1 MKKYLEMKKIVY
13 RVTSLSVLAV
23 LAACGGDDSS
33 QQNDCLDNIIFLFIC
48 AAASTGSEAP
58 DQAPNPAGYSGEA
71 GKAATSVTTAQV
83 DEYEPNNVLNNANI
97 VTLASG
103 SSSARFNV
111 EFRGSVRS
119 TDDVADHFVFTPNR
133 SGSYRIYLCADT
145 CDDSLNDDASYIM
158 LYDQNQTTIASTPVG
173 TIVPQEI
180 EADLTAGLA
189 YYVEINGYN
198 AGADDYSYRLV
209 VSN

>member
-1 MKKYLEMKKIVY
+1 
-13 RVTSLSVLAV
+13 
-23 LAACGGDDSS
+23 
-33 QQNDCLDNIIFLFIC
+33 LFIC

-103 SSSARFNV
+103 SQNV
-111 EFRGSVRS
+111 EFRGSVQS

-158 LYDQNQTTIASTPVG
+158 LYDQNQTTIAGTPVG

-189 YYVEINGYN
+189 YYVEVNGYN

-209 VSN
+209 VSSN